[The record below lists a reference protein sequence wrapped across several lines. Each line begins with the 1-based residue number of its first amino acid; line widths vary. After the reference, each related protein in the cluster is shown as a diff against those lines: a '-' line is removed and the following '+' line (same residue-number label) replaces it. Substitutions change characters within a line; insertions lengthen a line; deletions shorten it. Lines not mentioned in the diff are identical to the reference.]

1 MNAYEYLQALRAAL
15 SALPDDEIDSAM
27 RYYEDYFLDAGDE
40 NAAQVIEELGP
51 PEQVAQAILNEY
63 TGVARRRPPHFDEDK
78 AEPVEGVPLGKDGK
92 PVKMRKK
99 GISPWLLLLL
109 AILAIPVGLPLLGAL
124 LAMGFAVLAGTAAL
138 VIGAAACAVALPAA
152 AVIGGGVL
160 FVFSFLLWA
169 TPASALATLGMGL
182 VLCAVGVLFV
192 LLIIKLCILLVPP
205 IIRGLV
211 AAIRWPIE
219 KIRDCLRKRGASK

>member
-63 TGVARRRPPHFDEDK
+63 TGVARRRPERFEEEK
-78 AEPVEGVPLGKDGK
+78 AQTVDGVPLGRDGK
-92 PVKMRKK
+92 PLTRKK
-99 GISPWLLLLL
+99 GINPWMLACIVLL
-109 AILAIPVGLPLLGAL
+109 ALIFGPV
-124 LAMGFAVLAGTAAL
+124 AVA
-138 VIGAAACAVALPAA
+138 VIGAIIVAAVGLIVGVAACVVAVPAA
-152 AVIGGGVL
+152 TLIGGGALVL
-160 FVFSFLLWA
+160 FSFLLWA
-169 TPASALATLGMGL
+169 TPASALATLGAGLAVGAIGLLL
-182 VLCAVGVLFV
+182 VLLV
-192 LLIIKLCILLVPP
+192 IKLCILFVPP

-211 AAIRWPIE
+211 ALVRWPIE
-219 KIRDCLRKRGASK
+219 KIRNCLKRGA

>member
-40 NAAQVIEELGP
+40 NAAQVIEQLGP

-109 AILAIPVGLPLLGAL
+109 AILAIPGRPAPAGRTACHGIRRAGRHRSPGHRCCGLRRCPARSGRDRRRRALRLFLPAVGDAGLGARDARHGPGAMRRRRAL
-124 LAMGFAVLAGTAAL
+124 RPAHHQAVYPLGPAHHPRPGRGHPLA
-138 VIGAAACAVALPAA
+138 
-152 AVIGGGVL
+152 
-160 FVFSFLLWA
+160 
-169 TPASALATLGMGL
+169 
-182 VLCAVGVLFV
+182 
-192 LLIIKLCILLVPP
+192 
-205 IIRGLV
+205 
-211 AAIRWPIE
+211 
-219 KIRDCLRKRGASK
+219 DRKNP

>member
-40 NAAQVIEELGP
+40 NAAQVIEQLGP
-51 PEQVAQAILNEY
+51 PEQVAEAILRDY
-63 TGVARRRPPHFDEDK
+63 TGVARRRPERFEEEK
-78 AEPVEGVPLGKDGK
+78 AQTVDGVPLGRDGK
-92 PVKMRKK
+92 PLTRKK
-99 GISPWLLLLL
+99 GINPWLLLLL

-124 LAMGFAVLAGTAAL
+124 LAMGFAVLAGIAAL

-211 AAIRWPIE
+211 ALVRWPIE
-219 KIRDCLRKRGASK
+219 KIRNCLNRGA

>member
-63 TGVARRRPPHFDEDK
+63 TGVARRRPERFEEEK
-78 AEPVEGVPLGKDGK
+78 AQTVDGVPLGRDGK
-92 PVKMRKK
+92 PLTRKK
-99 GISPWLLLLL
+99 GINPWMLACIVLL
-109 AILAIPVGLPLLGAL
+109 ALIFGPVAI
-124 LAMGFAVLAGTAAL
+124 T
-138 VIGAAACAVALPAA
+138 VIGAIILAVVGLIVGVAACVVAVPAA
-152 AVIGGGVL
+152 TLIGGGALVL
-160 FVFSFLLWA
+160 FSFLLWA
-169 TPASALATLGMGL
+169 TPASALATLGAGL
-182 VLCAVGVLFV
+182 VVGAVGLLLV
-192 LLIIKLCILLVPP
+192 LLVIKLCILFVPP

-219 KIRDCLRKRGASK
+219 KIRNCLNRGA

>member
-15 SALPDDEIDSAM
+15 AVLPDDEINSAM

-78 AEPVEGVPLGKDGK
+78 AEPVEGVPLGRDGK
-92 PVKMRKK
+92 PLTRKK
-99 GISPWLLLLL
+99 GINPWMLACIVLL
-109 AILAIPVGLPLLGAL
+109 ALIFGPV
-124 LAMGFAVLAGTAAL
+124 AVA
-138 VIGAAACAVALPAA
+138 VIGAIIVAVVGLIVGVAACVVAVPAA
-152 AVIGGGVL
+152 TLIGGGALVL
-160 FVFSFLLWA
+160 FSFLLWA
-169 TPASALATLGMGL
+169 TPASALATLGAGL
-182 VLCAVGVLFV
+182 VVGAVGLLLV
-192 LLIIKLCILLVPP
+192 LLVIKLCILFVPP

-211 AAIRWPIE
+211 ALVRWPIE
-219 KIRDCLRKRGASK
+219 KIRNCLNRGA